1 MCCSQTGLCYAVWV
15 DPAKVSDVASVVMAE
30 AGLSLPHLLANRV
43 RALCFDQMGRKFDSI
58 MKRMPQV
65 PNVLRVV
72 YNTKVIVVVVNH
84 NNQPQVLFFSF
95 ILVLCEFLCLWLI
108 VGSVL

>member
-43 RALCFDQMGRKFDSI
+43 RALCCDQMGRKFDSI

-72 YNTKVIVVVVNH
+72 YTTKVVVVVVNH
-84 NNQPQVLFFSF
+84 KNQPQLLFFSF
-95 ILVLCEFLCLWLI
+95 TLVLFKFLCLWLMA
-108 VGSVL
+108 GSIF